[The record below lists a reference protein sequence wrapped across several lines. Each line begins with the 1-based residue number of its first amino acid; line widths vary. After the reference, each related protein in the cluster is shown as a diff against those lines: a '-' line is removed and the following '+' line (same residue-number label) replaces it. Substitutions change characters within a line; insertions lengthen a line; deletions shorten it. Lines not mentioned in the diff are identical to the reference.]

1 MWKDIRRSFFSWW
14 SGFRDWIDGLDACEI
29 CGNEMSNYI
38 CAGCEK
44 RICCMCES
52 GYYSDENLCT
62 ECRKE
67 ITPEEEEKDRRD
79 ALENEEAE

>member
-14 SGFRDWIDGLDACEI
+14 REFCNWVNGLDACEL
-29 CGNEMSNYI
+29 CGNEQADAT

-44 RICCMCES
+44 RICCMCNS
-52 GYYSDENLCT
+52 GYYEDAELCMD
-62 ECRKE
+62 CRKE

>member
-44 RICCMCES
+44 RICCMCNS
-52 GYYSDENLCT
+52 GYYEDAELCMD
-62 ECRKE
+62 CRKE